1 MGRRSRAGNYRW
13 WAGWSGAPWG
23 GQLGRQR
30 EPRWVIQMV
39 GGVKVRWADGA
50 ALGSTDGGRV
60 GEERRWWADGAA
72 LGSTDSGWSIVER
85 HGMDS

>member
-1 MGRRSRAGNYRW
+1 M
-13 WAGWSGAPWG
+13 
-23 GQLGRQR
+23 
-30 EPRWVIQMV
+30 
-39 GGVKVRWADGA
+39 KVRWADGA